1 MKNYNY
7 GIENL
12 GKENFLKCRTAF
24 RKELNELIVEIR
36 RFKANRKRK
45 TDFYKESGDRIA
57 FYEGQS
63 WFDYRLFELSKR
75 ARVLTILLGVFN
87 CTPLEKIDN
96 FTDVKKTYNLL
107 FKNYKDVELE
117 INNYIKY
124 IVSKNTSRII
134 NE

>member
-1 MKNYNY
+1 MKNYKY

-57 FYEGQS
+57 FYEGQA

-96 FTDVKKTYNLL
+96 FTDVKRTYNL
-107 FKNYKDVELE
+107 FKNYKDIENE
-117 INNYIKY
+117 INKYIKY
-124 IVSKNTSRII
+124 IISENISKTLLGS
-134 NE
+134 